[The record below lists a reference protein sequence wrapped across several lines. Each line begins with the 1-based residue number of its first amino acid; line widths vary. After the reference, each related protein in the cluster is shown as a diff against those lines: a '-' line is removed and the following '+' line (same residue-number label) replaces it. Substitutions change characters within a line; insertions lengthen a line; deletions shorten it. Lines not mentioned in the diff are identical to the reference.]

1 MARRVRGQ
9 LLEAL
14 LDGLPEACLGVDRSG
29 RIRFLNASA
38 RELLELDADLDVIDL
53 EVWNALPR
61 SDFSKLL
68 GGAVKAVQ
76 TQPTEQVQA
85 FPGERVCLVQILPV
99 DSEDGR
105 LQGWAVYLRDMSAV
119 KKLEQGLEQFL
130 VDVNQQL
137 KLPLTSIKG
146 YVETLL
152 EGAYQSP
159 EVTRRFLQVINE
171 ETNRL
176 TRLVVSMEEAA
187 APKPVKAAPVPTDLI
202 SLLREV
208 ITLFSRVAAEKG
220 VHLSAD
226 VPSQM
231 AQVRVRPQDFRKA
244 IVNLLD
250 NAVKCTGLKGGG
262 SVTVTLTARRQSVE
276 IQVVD
281 TGVGIAPDE
290 LDKVFEKF
298 YRVQQGPAAELGG
311 TGLGLS
317 VVREVLQD
325 LGGKVSVTS
334 EVGAGATFL
343 LSLPA

>member
-29 RIRFLNASA
+29 RLRFLNHAA
-38 RELLELDADLDVIDL
+38 RELLEVGDVDLIDQ

-68 GGAVKAVQ
+68 GTAVKAVQ
-76 TQPTEQVQA
+76 SQTLEQVQA
-85 FPGERVCLVQILPV
+85 FPGERVCLVQIVPV

-105 LQGWAVYLRDMSAV
+105 LQGWVVYLRDMSAV
-119 KKLEQGLEQFL
+119 QKLEQGLEQFL

-176 TRLVVSMEEAA
+176 ARLILSLEEATSPK
-187 APKPVKAAPVPTDLI
+187 APKSATVPTDL
-202 SLLREV
+202 SLLLREV
-208 ITLFSRVAAEKG
+208 VSVFSQVAAEKKVDLVLEVPG
-220 VHLSAD
+220 NLAPLSL
-226 VPSQM
+226 
-231 AQVRVRPQDFRKA
+231 RPADFRKA
-244 IVNLLD
+244 LVNLLD
-250 NAVKCTGLKGGG
+250 NAIKCTGLKGSGR
-262 SVTVTLTARRQSVE
+262 VTIGVTARRHSTD
-276 IQVVD
+276 IQISD
-281 TGVGIAPDE
+281 TGVGIPPDE
-290 LDKVFEKF
+290 LEKIFEKF
-298 YRVQQGPAAELGG
+298 YRVQHGPTAELGG

-317 VVREVLQD
+317 VVREVVGD
-325 LGGKVSVTS
+325 LGGKVSATS
-334 EVGAGATFL
+334 EVGVGSTFIV
-343 LSLPA
+343 SIPT